1 MRTSAKALTVGSLLT
16 ASMFITPAA
25 LAATSDAEITITAG
39 SLTAGATDVV
49 LSGVTTSH
57 ADQAP
62 TGSVDVTVDDAT
74 GSGDGWTVSQQV
86 GDFSYTGDNG
96 GTAITAVNFSV
107 TSIGAVSQLAGV
119 DDATTVTAGA
129 AGALDSAR
137 IVLSAEADGGEGT
150 YAAPVNVQLDV
161 PAGSRAGTYAATLT
175 TTAAPAL

>member
-25 LAATSDAEITITAG
+25 LAATSD
-39 SLTAGATDVV
+39 
-49 LSGVTTSH
+49 

-129 AGALDSAR
+129 AGVLDSAR

>member
-1 MRTSAKALTVGSLLT
+1 MRTSGKALTVGSLLT

-25 LAATSDAEITITAG
+25 LAATSD
-39 SLTAGATDVV
+39 
-49 LSGVTTSH
+49 

-107 TSIGAVSQLAGV
+107 TSIGAVSQLASV

-150 YAAPVNVQLDV
+150 YVAPVNVQLDV

>member
-25 LAATSDAEITITAG
+25 LAATSD
-39 SLTAGATDVV
+39 
-49 LSGVTTSH
+49 